1 MWLFCLFMQDIF
13 IYSDESG
20 VFDRYNNEYFVF
32 AGVICF
38 DSKQKEIASRK
49 FSHAEK
55 VLRDSGGYSKDKE
68 LKAARISNS
77 QKGKLYRSLNG
88 VYKFCVLIEQKMIN
102 YKIFENKKHKQR
114 YLDYAYKIV
123 LRKCLETLIEN
134 NHLCSNEVKIIF
146 VKADEHLTATDGK
159 YELRE
164 SLLNEFKNG
173 TFNPT
178 WEKHFEPV
186 FPRLYD
192 VVVEFCDSKRVYL
205 VRAADIIANH
215 CYHKAI
221 KFNGVIE
228 GENNMFVYYLPGN
241 NIGEKGLDYFN
252 NIQTSESLVKS

>member
-1 MWLFCLFMQDIF
+1 MQDIY

-20 VFDRYNNEYFVF
+20 VFDRYNNEYFIF

-38 DSKQKEIASRK
+38 NAKEKEIACRK
-49 FSHAEK
+49 FSHAER
-55 VLRDSGGYSKDKE
+55 VLRSSGNYTNKYE
-68 LKAARISNS
+68 LKATNITNT

-123 LRKCLETLIEN
+123 LRKCLENLIDN
-134 NHLCSNEVKIIF
+134 KLLSSDDVKIIF
-146 VKADEHLTATDGK
+146 VRADEHLTATDGK

-186 FPRLYD
+186 FPKLLD
-192 VVVEFCDSKRVYL
+192 VIVEFCDSKKVYL

-221 KFNGVIE
+221 KYNGVIE
-228 GENNMFVYYLPGN
+228 DENNMFVYYLPGN
-241 NIGEKGLDYFN
+241 NIGQDGLDYFS
-252 NIQTSESLVKS
+252 IHKRESL

>member
-1 MWLFCLFMQDIF
+1 MQDIF

-38 DSKQKEIASRK
+38 DAVSKDIATRK

-55 VLRDSGGYSKDKE
+55 VLREIGGYSRNSE
-68 LKAARISNS
+68 LKASRISNT

-88 VYKFCVLIEQKMIN
+88 LYKFCVLIEQKMVN
-102 YKIFENKKHKQR
+102 YKVFENKKHKQR
-114 YLDYAYKIV
+114 YLDYAYKLV
-123 LRKCLETLIEN
+123 LKRCMETLIEN
-134 NHLCSNEVKIIF
+134 NLLSSQQVRVIF
-146 VKADEHLTATDGK
+146 VNADEHLTATDGK

-192 VVVEFCDSKRVYL
+192 VVVEFCDSKRVFL
-205 VRAADIIANH
+205 IRAADIIANH

-228 GENNMFVYYLPGN
+228 NENNMFVYYLPGD

-252 NIQTSESLVKS
+252 KYSQNDESQVKS